1 MKGHLRRRGGS
12 WELRAFAGRDPV
24 TGREIYRTTTFRGG
38 KREAEDALA
47 KFVQEVAGGHGARD
61 ATVGDL
67 VAAWFELAKQDLSP
81 STIVGYEACIKR
93 YVTPTLGE
101 VPLDRLKVA
110 QLDHSYAE
118 LRRGGGQ
125 ARRPLATATVRQVHA
140 ILRRVLQQ
148 GVKWGWIDAN
158 LAVLAT
164 PPRARN
170 RVIEPPEPVDV
181 ARLVRAHIE
190 R

>member
-47 KFVQEVAGGHGARD
+47 RFVQEVAGGHSARD

-81 STIVGYEACIKR
+81 STIVGSEACIKR
-93 YVTPTLGE
+93 YVSPTLGE

-110 QLDHSYAE
+110 QLDHLYAE
-118 LRRGGGQ
+118 LRTRGGVASTAGFASIQ
-125 ARRPLATATVRQVHA
+125 PHLTPCWSARRRIAWTWRTVAVASGRLACP
-140 ILRRVLQQ
+140 
-148 GVKWGWIDAN
+148 
-158 LAVLAT
+158 
-164 PPRARN
+164 PPRRSS
-170 RVIEPPEPVDV
+170 V
-181 ARLVRAHIE
+181 
-190 R
+190 